1 MVTIKLMKIRIA
13 ELYQE
18 LNRLE
23 KAGYTPENLERVREI
38 EKQANALKM
47 AIRHK
52 QVALGL
58 HVA

>member
-1 MVTIKLMKIRIA
+1 MVTIKLMKLRID

-23 KAGYTPENLERVREI
+23 KAGPSPENLSRVRDI

-47 AIRHK
+47 AILHK
-52 QVALGL
+52 KRSLGL
-58 HVA
+58 YIA

>member
-1 MVTIKLMKIRIA
+1 MVTIKLMKLRIA

-23 KAGYTPENLERVREI
+23 KEGYTPANLKRVREI
-38 EKQANALKM
+38 EKTAKGIQM
-47 AIRHK
+47 AIKHK
-52 QVALGL
+52 QRALGL